1 MINYAYADDLL
12 AENAVR
18 DILITDGTVVVS
30 GTNYTVTGQTV
41 VIDNSILQTESLV
54 LTQSLCSQSQITF
67 GSCEAAE
74 LAFEIFDNIPTLK
87 GKVLKAYIFPNR
99 DASKM
104 LQLGV
109 FKVYEDE
116 LASDRIKR
124 SVKAYDAMYDI
135 LNADV
140 ADWYNTALP
149 STSSSMT
156 LAQFRASFLSYFGI
170 TAESATLANDT
181 ITIKRTIGP
190 DSLSGADVIKAIC
203 EINGVFGT
211 ITNEGKFRFVELTA
225 GIDDGLFPSDTLYPA
240 DDLYPQDVN
249 PHVTPVAKSYY
260 IDVTFEDYNS
270 ESITGLTIRTNEDD
284 VGASVGT
291 GTNRYIITGN
301 FLVFGYSAADLAT
314 AATNCFNKIKNRY
327 YRPAVVNAAGNP
339 LHEVGDP
346 IRVSTTY
353 RGIVTYILERKLS
366 GIQALH
372 DTYTAQGEQYFGEQL
387 NSTSTQF
394 KQLANRTTK
403 IEKDVDGVRVYVDEQ
418 LDDTVQGSYAYVTA
432 EEIGAKVSKET
443 ILTDLNS
450 KLDSSSVRIASN
462 RITCESTGSLVVN
475 TANFTLDQ
483 YGNATFGGTVR
494 GATIQSSSIVSSG
507 SPSGSGTS
515 TIELDNGRL
524 FAYSS
529 NSNDQVSISY
539 GNLTVSNGSNNSTI
553 AANIIATTGKI
564 YAGGYEVL
572 TTNSSIPIPSV
583 LEVEQIKNTS
593 GNARININ
601 YGTSNYDI
609 VLNGSV
615 NIGNGSTNDIR
626 IKGKDIKWKKF
637 STLGADD
644 YVLAEEA

>member
-1 MINYAYADDLL
+1 MINYAFADDLL

-30 GTNYTVTGQTV
+30 GTNYIVTGQTV

-249 PHVTPVAKSYY
+249 PYVTPVAKSHY
-260 IDVTFEDYNS
+260 IDATFEDYNS

-291 GTNRYIITGN
+291 GTNRYVITGN

-387 NSTSTQF
+387 NSSVTQF
-394 KQLANRTTK
+394 KQLASKTLQLK
-403 IEKDVDGVRVYVDEQ
+403 ADVDGVSAELTEQ
-418 LDDTVQGSYAYVTA
+418 LDASVVGSYAYMTSQQ
-432 EEIGAKVSKET
+432 IGLKVSKSNLVGDLDDEMGSYIT
-443 ILTDLNS
+443 IT
-450 KLDSSSVRIASN
+450 AN
-462 RITCESTGSLVVN
+462 RITFGSSGTLVVD
-475 TANFTLDQ
+475 TSNFTLDQ
-483 YGNATFGGTVR
+483 YGNATFGGTVS

-524 FAYSS
+524 FAYTS

-539 GNLTVSNGSNNSTI
+539 GNLTVSDGPNSSAVT
-553 AANIIATTGKI
+553 ASTIATTGKI

-572 TTNSSIPIPSV
+572 TTNSSIPIPSA